1 MEEKDKEKSQNLNLI
16 LLTLGYDAFVLGIIS
31 GFLYEASASKIIT
44 IIGIILLISV
54 MMVKKP
60 QDNVKINKTLFAIC
74 IGTMALSTL
83 IAMIVICV
91 IIITQPVFA
100 ITTLVI
106 IFIAI
111 YLLSKKKTKNWVDY
125 SVFSQFK
132 AYNPS
137 LLLFSQPRKY
147 HKQCRATKQNPSKH
161 CKNRKIFSILFINI
175 FNNIYTSRLFYYYHL
190 STI

>member
-31 GFLYEASASKIIT
+31 GFLYEALASKIIT

-54 MMVKKP
+54 MIVKKP

-83 IAMIVICV
+83 IAMIVVCV

-111 YLLSKKKTKNWVDY
+111 YLLSKKKTKN
-125 SVFSQFK
+125 
-132 AYNPS
+132 
-137 LLLFSQPRKY
+137 
-147 HKQCRATKQNPSKH
+147 
-161 CKNRKIFSILFINI
+161 
-175 FNNIYTSRLFYYYHL
+175 
-190 STI
+190 

>member
-31 GFLYEASASKIIT
+31 GFLYEALASKTIT

-54 MMVKKP
+54 MLIKP
-60 QDNVKINKTLFAIC
+60 QENVKINKTLFAIC

-147 HKQCRATKQNPSKH
+147 HKQCWATKQNPSKH
-161 CKNRKIFSILFINI
+161 CKNRKIFSIIFINI
-175 FNNIYTSRLFYYYHL
+175 FNNICTSRFFYYYHL